1 MLRFADRNEHQK
13 PTKHS
18 EGAAA
23 FDNMRGPGE
32 HEELWG
38 SRCRAFGFNNGVICR
53 LSASTVLTSFVA
65 SDLRERLMLT
75 NYRSRIACHHPNN
88 SSCPLTPAT
97 GLWLAS
103 HLTELHCAC

>member
-53 LSASTVLTSFVA
+53 LSASTVLTHPPPEVCA
-65 SDLRERLMLT
+65 SA
-75 NYRSRIACHHPNN
+75 SRRQIIASELPARQ
-88 SSCPLTPAT
+88 PTTPHALGT
-97 GLWLAS
+97 AG
-103 HLTELHCAC
+103 